1 MIPDFILMMC
11 PSAKNLVIFADR
23 DTGGVIEE
31 KRSNSNQDNPPKSC
45 PVSTGFPR
53 ELEAVVLGR
62 NSVQRS
68 LGVLRGKAE
77 GLIVGEEGTGRNG
90 T

>member
-1 MIPDFILMMC
+1 MIPDVILMMC

-23 DTGGVIEE
+23 NTGGGFEE
-31 KRSNSNQDNPPKSC
+31 KRSNSNQDNPPKCC

-53 ELEAVVLGR
+53 ELEDVVLGR
-62 NSVQRS
+62 KSVQRR

-77 GLIVGEEGTGRNG
+77 GVIVAEEGTGRNG